1 MAQLVNC
8 LQWRR
13 PGFSPWVRKIPR
25 RREWLLT
32 LGFLPGKSHGQRSLV
47 SYSLWGHKR
56 VRHDFVT
63 KEQHPFIYIF
73 KIIAKYFVDGI
84 DNEKNKT
91 DYHP

>member
-13 PGFSPWVRKIPR
+13 PGFSPWVRKIPG

-73 KIIAKYFVDGI
+73 KIIAKYFVDDI